1 MQSLEKSQDLNTQDI
16 LHKGLA
22 AHPTMAAPPVT
33 VRLAGLPA
41 RVIEP
46 LTSPQCLG
54 LLQEKNLLE
63 ERLAAARKSMVER
76 IGVALAQFD
85 PETRRFLLVIKRSCF
100 NQREIG
106 IHRGKVKWAELLQ
119 ISSGLAESIVTLED
133 QLREQESSFN
143 SVYESELFRE
153 RRHIIDLTQDRRF
166 LRGIAIGRMGL
177 VQKIRAQASSP
188 ATMRPLKPAK
198 WEHSLLR
205 FVTRAA
211 TKLSANSTLT
221 TYALGSIQDQPSFR
235 GFRFADSRQREI
247 SLVRAN
253 RPELEKLQ
261 ALLIR
266 HPAVRERC
274 LIAWNSSLEELEPG
288 RYRFLRGGHWDLDTS
303 STEFRFVQPARVTV
317 TLSNPVL
324 PTVRQ
329 ALGNG
334 EVQYER
340 LLALLPSRH
349 EPSARAAAGP
359 SRSALDELIDLGL
372 LLIMPPWPAYEPWL
386 EKRIGKLLLS
396 LPATDSMGAVAQA
409 LEKLVLL
416 EEGFAS
422 SPRPESAVT
431 DLEDLLSRALETVAS
446 LSGGAAPYKA
456 RAEFFEDVFL
466 EAVDGFEDG
475 HEILQ
480 VSAATVQGILNSA
493 CLVSRFAGL
502 FNHRHDVLHT
512 LAAWWRDHE
521 PSRREIPF
529 TEVAKGF
536 SSLWKQYISFH
547 RTANQSSTSTFDP
560 LHTPALGW
568 LRERRERLL
577 EQSQDLASFSPTKD
591 RLPAQQ
597 FATLLDSLPLRYAPL
612 LGTCVFV
619 QPADSEGNSWVLN
632 HLHEG
637 TGRYLSRITPV
648 LRGPLQ
654 RRLLNHLIESSAV
667 RLGEE
672 EADLLEVMNPW
683 GNLVNAHLPQASKV
697 LDVQG
702 LHLDLPQERK
712 VRIEDLTIQADLESE
727 TFRLLDP
734 SGRRVLPA
742 NLSSLADIWHPNLLR
757 FLLVF
762 GPGETRG
769 VFPLAY
775 SEGDDDFRIFR
786 RLTCGSLVLRRRRW
800 TFEVESLRGL
810 IEGLSEPG
818 AYRSINNWRL
828 QHDLPTMTFYFEH
841 TYQGGLKPQFLD
853 FSSPA
858 LCGLFAASLRRAQIP
873 SLRLEEA
880 LPSPIDFPF
889 DASMHQ
895 RGFELSIDS
904 LAVATV
910 NGNSSTIVPDH
921 NREKKS
927 LRRDEQHG

>member
-1 MQSLEKSQDLNTQDI
+1 MYSLEKFPEPKTQDI
-16 LHKGLA
+16 LHKSFA
-22 AHPTMAAPPVT
+22 AQPAMSAPPVT
-33 VRLAGLPA
+33 VRLAGLPMRA
-41 RVIEP
+41 IEP
-46 LTSPQCLG
+46 LTSPRCLA

-63 ERLAAARKSMVER
+63 EKLTAARKSMGER
-76 IGVALAQFD
+76 IGTALAQFD
-85 PETRRFLLVIKRSCF
+85 PETRRFLLTIKRSCF

-106 IHRGKVKWAELLQ
+106 MHREKAKWAELLR
-119 ISSGLAESIVTLED
+119 ISSGLAESIAILED
-133 QLREQESSFN
+133 QLRERESSFN
-143 SVYESELFRE
+143 SVYESELLRE
-153 RRHIIDLTQDRRF
+153 RRHVIGLAQDRRF
-166 LRGIAIGRMGL
+166 LRGIAIGRAGL

-221 TYALGSIQDQPSFR
+221 TYALGSVQGQPSFR
-235 GFRFADSRQREI
+235 GFRFADSPQREI

-261 ALLIR
+261 VLLMKY
-266 HPAVRERC
+266 PSVRERC
-274 LIAWNSSLEELEPG
+274 LIAWNPSLEELEPS
-288 RYRFLRGGHWDLDTS
+288 RYRFLRGGHWDLDTGS
-303 STEFRFVQPARVTV
+303 AEFRFVQPARVTV

-329 ALGNG
+329 ALGKG
-334 EVQYER
+334 AVRYER
-340 LLALLPSRH
+340 LLALLSSGH
-349 EPSARAAAGP
+349 EPSARAAADP
-359 SRSALDELIDLGL
+359 NRSALDELIDLGL
-372 LLIMPPWPAYEPWL
+372 LLVMPPWPAYEPWL
-386 EKRIGKLLLS
+386 EQRIGKLLLS
-396 LPATDSMGAVAQA
+396 LPATGSLDAVAQA
-409 LEKLVLL
+409 LEKLVRL

-422 SPRPESAVT
+422 SPQPESAVI
-431 DLEDLLSRALETVAS
+431 DLKDLLSQALETITS

-456 RAEFFEDVFL
+456 RTEFFEDVFL
-466 EAVDGFEDG
+466 EALDSFDEG

-480 VSAATVQGILNSA
+480 VSAATIQAILNSA
-493 CLVSRFAGL
+493 YLVSRFAGL

-547 RTANQSSTSTFDP
+547 RTANQSPTSTFDP
-560 LHTPALGW
+560 LHTPALEW

-577 EQSQDLASFSPTKD
+577 EQSKGLVSSSPTKD

-597 FATLLDSLPLRYAPL
+597 LAALLDSLPLRYAPL

-619 QPADSEGNSWVLN
+619 QPTDPEGDSWVLN

-637 TGRYLSRITPV
+637 TGRYLSRVTPV

-654 RRLLNHLIESSAV
+654 RRLLNHLIASSAV

-712 VRIEDLTIQADLESE
+712 VCIEDLTIQANLESE
-727 TFRLLDP
+727 TFRLIDP
-734 SGRRVLPA
+734 SGRRMLPA

-769 VFPLAY
+769 VFPLAH
-775 SEGDDDFRIFR
+775 SEGDDDFRIFS
-786 RLTCGSLVLRRRRW
+786 RLTCDSLVLRRRRW
-800 TFEVESLRGL
+800 TFGIESLRGL
-810 IEGLSEPG
+810 VEGLSEPG

-828 QHDLPTMTFYFEH
+828 QHGLPTVVFYFEQ

-858 LCGLFAASLRRAQIP
+858 LCGLFASSLRRAQIS
-873 SLRLEEA
+873 SLSLEEA
-880 LPSPIDFPF
+880 LPSPIHFPF
-889 DASMHQ
+889 DASMHR

-904 LAVATV
+904 LAVGTV
-910 NGNSSTIVPDH
+910 NGNSSTMVPDH